1 MRDTAYM
8 PFILLVS
15 FDGIDTGT
23 RDEARAKTNLSWDGK
38 DLKALQQQLQLK
50 RSQQKPIFTSIGT
63 QNRPGLF
70 MNPKT

>member
-8 PFILLVS
+8 PFILFVS
-15 FDGIDTGT
+15 FDGIETGT
-23 RDEARAKTNLSWDGK
+23 RDEIRAKTNLSWGCR

-50 RSQQKPIFTSIGT
+50 KSQRRHIFTSMGT
-63 QNRPGLF
+63 QKRPGLF